1 MRRAIRLDKFFS
13 LFFVASLALV
23 LVSLTPVLLLCGASS
38 AFAQE
43 VTASITGT
51 VTDQSGAAVPGA
63 TVTAKSV
70 ERGLVYT
77 AVTNDSGLY
86 RVAQLPVGTYEVK
99 VEKPGFASAS
109 IPPFVLTLN
118 QIARI
123 DIGMKVGQVSE
134 TVEVTGTAPVLET
147 DVTQVD
153 TVINSATNDSLPLA
167 SRNYVQ
173 LTLLTPGAVTT
184 NPASFT
190 SGNNTDF
197 YSGRPLI
204 NGNREQANNFLL
216 DGMDN
221 NQVSDNLLG
230 YTPAPD
236 AIQEFNLIT
245 SNAPAEFGN
254 FQGGIVNTTIKSG
267 TNQYH
272 GDAWEFF
279 RNDVLN
285 ANSWANRVHQPAPL
299 PKDKLRW
306 NMFGATLGGP
316 IIKNKLFFFADYQG
330 QRFDIPSSSIANTVF
345 TTAER
350 NGDFGDLCQTGFN
363 GSGVCNPAP
372 AGSGL
377 KSVQLY
383 NPCLSFSAPCT
394 PSSSAATT
402 RSPFPNN
409 VIPGVMISPVA
420 SNLFASPL
428 YPTAIG
434 TGVQQNAINSKASA
448 LKVDQGDL
456 KVDYKA
462 TDKDNIYYRFTRAYQ
477 NNPGTNSQVLLSNS
491 FSSTPIY
498 NTVGDWTRTI
508 TGNLVNDFRMG
519 WSHITFGSSTGW
531 DSSVGQFGN
540 TLGIGNGNPTG
551 LDGLLA
557 LNFSNSALSNLGTQE
572 STTSFDD
579 HVWQFEDSVAWTRG
593 RHNIKFGG
601 QFWRQIIKTFYAGN
615 NGQLG
620 LMDFDGRFTSNVI
633 GSAGGGTGDGGADFV
648 LGLPF
653 QIGRGVSTGKT
664 WEQSSNIIG
673 IYAQDTWR
681 LTDRLT
687 LNLGLRY
694 EAHTPWVET
703 GDNQANYN
711 FATGNIDLAG
721 KNGASRGL
729 YQGSYGGRDFQPRI
743 GFAWTPAMLGGHTV
757 VRGAYTIS
765 SYLEG
770 TGTNLRLTLN
780 PPFTPAEVNALYN
793 NVALPAT
800 NTTDGI
806 PGSASAASCDPP
818 AYACYAKA
826 FLRVWDPEV
835 QPAIANQWNLTIQH
849 QFWNDTTFQIGYVGQ
864 RGTHL
869 MVPFDYA
876 QRVLLPN
883 SACATPPCTAPS
895 PYFANNPTL
904 YTVLGNPAQ
913 NGQGARVSGTRS
925 NGTMEYNSLQAVLQK
940 RMTHDLQYQVSY
952 TFSKCMSDS
961 TGYYGAWVNALS
973 ASAYW
978 QNVYDPRAEWAPC
991 YYDATHVV
999 SAYAIYDLPFGRGK
1013 ALAQNANKVVDA
1025 IIGGWEVSPI
1035 VSFRTGFPLPVYGA
1049 ADKSGTFSRGSRADC
1064 NSIPTVTSDLPIQG
1078 AGGIQWFTNN
1088 GNFTTP
1094 AVGTFGNCAP
1104 QLGSLRSPHY
1114 ADIDLSLHKNFQ
1126 ISERFRLQFR
1136 TDFINAFNHVQLDA
1150 PNMSL
1155 GTTMGQI
1162 TTAQPPRNIQL
1173 ALKLYF

>member
-1 MRRAIRLDKFFS
+1 MRRAISLDKFFS

-51 VTDQSGAAVPGA
+51 VTDPSGAAVPGA

-70 ERGLVYT
+70 ERGLLYT

-123 DIGMKVGQVSE
+123 DVGMKVGQVSE

-147 DVTQVD
+147 DVTQLD
-153 TVINSATNDSLPLA
+153 TVINAATNDNLPLA

-173 LTLLTPGAVTT
+173 LTLLAPGTVTT

-285 ANSWANRVHQPAPL
+285 ANSWSNRVHQPDPL

-306 NMFGATLGGP
+306 NMYGATFGGP

-330 QRFDIPSSSIANTVF
+330 QRFNIPSSSIANTVF
-345 TTAER
+345 TAAER
-350 NGDFGDLCQTGFN
+350 NGNFGAICAAGFD
-363 GSGVCNPAP
+363 SAGVCTGP
-372 AGSGL
+372 G
-377 KSVQLY
+377 QLY
-383 NPCLSFSAPCT
+383 NPCASFGAPCT
-394 PSSSAATT
+394 PSSPAAAN
-402 RSPFPNN
+402 RSLNPFPFNI
-409 VIPGVMISPVA
+409 IPAAMISPVA

-434 TGVQQNAINSKASA
+434 TGLQQNAINTKASA

-498 NTVGDWTRTI
+498 NTVGDWTRMI
-508 TGNLVNDFRMG
+508 SSNLVNDFRMG
-519 WSHITFGSSTGW
+519 WSHITFGSGTGW

-557 LNFSNSALSNLGTQE
+557 LNLSNTNISSLGTQE

-579 HVWQFEDSVAWTRG
+579 HVWQFEDSVTWTQG

-620 LMDFDGRFTSNVI
+620 LMDFDGRFTSDAI
-633 GSAGGGTGDGGADFV
+633 GSSGNGSGDGGADFV

-653 QIGRGVSTGKT
+653 QYGRGVSTGKT

-694 EAHTPWVET
+694 DAHTPWVET
-703 GDNQANYN
+703 GNNQANYN

-729 YQGSYGGRDFQPRI
+729 YRGFYGGRDFQPRI

-780 PPFTPAEVNALYN
+780 PPFTPGEINALYN
-793 NVALPAT
+793 GTALPAT

-806 PGSASAASCDPP
+806 VGSAATASCDAP
-818 AYACYAKA
+818 AYACYAGV
-826 FLRVWDPEV
+826 FLRVWDPDV

-849 QFWNDTTFQIGYVGQ
+849 QFWNDTTFQVGYVGQ

-869 MVPFDYA
+869 MVPYDYA

-883 SACATPPCTAPS
+883 SSCATPPCTAPS
-895 PYFANNPTL
+895 PFFAQNPTL

-913 NGQGARVSGTRS
+913 NGEGATVSGTRS

-978 QNVYDPRAEWAPC
+978 QNVYDSRAEWAPC

-1025 IIGGWEVSPI
+1025 VIGGWEVSPI

-1049 ADKSGTFSRGSRADC
+1049 SDQSGTFSRGSRADC
-1064 NSIPTVTSDLPIQG
+1064 NSIPTVTSDMPIQG

>member
-1 MRRAIRLDKFFS
+1 
-13 LFFVASLALV
+13 
-23 LVSLTPVLLLCGASS
+23 
-38 AFAQE
+38 
-43 VTASITGT
+43 
-51 VTDQSGAAVPGA
+51 
-63 TVTAKSV
+63 
-70 ERGLVYT
+70 
-77 AVTNDSGLY
+77 
-86 RVAQLPVGTYEVK
+86 
-99 VEKPGFASAS
+99 
-109 IPPFVLTLN
+109 
-118 QIARI
+118 
-123 DIGMKVGQVSE
+123 
-134 TVEVTGTAPVLET
+134 
-147 DVTQVD
+147 
-153 TVINSATNDSLPLA
+153 
-167 SRNYVQ
+167 
-173 LTLLTPGAVTT
+173 
-184 NPASFT
+184 
-190 SGNNTDF
+190 
-197 YSGRPLI
+197 
-204 NGNREQANNFLL
+204 LL

-221 NQVSDNLLG
+221 NQVSDNLLV

-285 ANSWANRVHQPAPL
+285 ANSWSNRVHQPDPL

-306 NMFGATLGGP
+306 NMYGATFGGP

-330 QRFDIPSSSIANTVF
+330 QRFNIPSSSIANTVF
-345 TTAER
+345 TAAER
-350 NGDFGDLCQTGFN
+350 NGNFGAICAAGFD
-363 GSGVCNPAP
+363 SAGVCTGP
-372 AGSGL
+372 G
-377 KSVQLY
+377 QLY
-383 NPCLSFSAPCT
+383 NPCASFSAPCT
-394 PSSSAATT
+394 PSSPAAAN
-402 RSPFPNN
+402 RSLNPFPFNI
-409 VIPGVMISPVA
+409 IPAAMISPVA

-434 TGVQQNAINSKASA
+434 TGLQQNAINTKASA

-498 NTVGDWTRTI
+498 NTVGDWTRMI
-508 TGNLVNDFRMG
+508 SSNLVNDFRMG
-519 WSHITFGSSTGW
+519 WSHITFGSGTGW

-557 LNFSNSALSNLGTQE
+557 LNLSNTNISSLGTQE

-579 HVWQFEDSVAWTRG
+579 HVWQFEDSVTWTQG

-653 QIGRGVSTGKT
+653 QYGRGVSTGKT
-664 WEQSSNIIG
+664 WQQSSNIIG

-681 LTDRLT
+681 VTDRLT

-694 EAHTPWVET
+694 DAHTPWVET
-703 GDNQANYN
+703 GNNQANYN

-729 YQGSYGGRDFQPRI
+729 YRGFYGGRDFQPRI

-780 PPFTPAEVNALYN
+780 PPFTPGEINALYN
-793 NVALPAT
+793 GTALPGT

-806 PGSASAASCDPP
+806 VGSAATASCDAP
-818 AYACYAKA
+818 AYACYAGV
-826 FLRVWDPEV
+826 FLRVWDPDV

-869 MVPFDYA
+869 MVPYDYA

-883 SACATPPCTAPS
+883 SSCATPPCTAPS
-895 PYFANNPTL
+895 PFFAQNPTL

-913 NGQGARVSGTRS
+913 NGEGATVSGTRS

-978 QNVYDPRAEWAPC
+978 QNVYDSRAEWAPC

-1025 IIGGWEVSPI
+1025 VIGGWEVSPI

-1049 ADKSGTFSRGSRADC
+1049 SDQSGTFSRGSRADC
-1064 NSIPTVTSDLPIQG
+1064 NSIPTITSDMPIQG